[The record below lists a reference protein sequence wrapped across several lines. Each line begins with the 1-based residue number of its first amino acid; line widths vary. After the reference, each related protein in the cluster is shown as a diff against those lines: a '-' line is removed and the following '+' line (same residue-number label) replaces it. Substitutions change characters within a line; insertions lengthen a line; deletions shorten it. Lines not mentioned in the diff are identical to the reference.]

1 MAWLFLHT
9 GQEYPQVELA
19 RRLEVSPS
27 AVTREVDRLA
37 AAGLLVTRRVGNMR
51 MISADTD
58 VVVAAL

>member
-1 MAWLFLHT
+1 MAWLFLHP

-37 AAGLLVTRRVGNMR
+37 AAGLLVRGE
-51 MISADTD
+51 SAICE
-58 VVVAAL
+58 